1 MCCGDTLAPHRGVAR
16 QMVDGPE
23 DADLASRR
31 AAWRSWAGRVE
42 RWWGDWQQGAD
53 ARAALRRRVY
63 DVLEI
68 GRGESLISTVVENA
82 LIALIF
88 INVFAFVLETVPA
101 IEARYGGL
109 LDVIEWTSV
118 LIFTVEY
125 ALRIWSCVE
134 VPFLKRLS
142 PLQARLQY
150 ARSPYLVIDLL
161 AFLPFYLSFLVPLDL
176 RILRVLRLFRFLK
189 LARYSPA
196 MNTLMRVLANERRTL
211 LGALLLVMTLLLFA
225 ATLMYYLES
234 EAQPDRFGSIPE
246 SAWWAIVTLTTVGY
260 GDAVPVTAFGRF
272 VGGLTMLCGLIV
284 LALPIAIIASG
295 FSQEVGRRDFVLTWS
310 MMSRIPLFAG
320 LDATAITEVMRYLHA
335 HNYPARWEV
344 IGPGSPG
351 EAMFFVASGRVR
363 RQVGAMDETLAAGD
377 FFGEVALLDHAVNEH
392 TYATLTRTRLLKLDR
407 DGYQRLHA
415 AHPEISEEIRK
426 VADVRRGGASPVS
439 EDGPALPVVET
450 GPVPMPEEDN

>member
-1 MCCGDTLAPHRGVAR
+1 MGEGLREDDAPSHPR
-16 QMVDGPE
+16 E
-23 DADLASRR
+23 R
-31 AAWRSWAGRVE
+31 AGRMAERVEQWRS
-42 RWWGDWQQGAD
+42 DWHQGAE
-53 ARAALRRRVY
+53 ARSALRKRVY

-68 GRGESLISTVVENA
+68 GRGESTLSVIVENV

-88 INVFAFVLETVPA
+88 INVVAFILETVHS

-109 LDVIEWTSV
+109 LTFIEWASV

-142 PLQARLQY
+142 PGQARLQY
-150 ARSPYLVIDLL
+150 ARSPYLLIDLL
-161 AFLPFYLSFLVPLDL
+161 AILPFYLSFLLPIDL

-225 ATLMYYLES
+225 ATIMYYLES
-234 EAQPDRFGSIPE
+234 EAQPDRFGSIPQ

-260 GDAVPVTAFGRF
+260 GDAVPVTGLGKL
-272 VGGLTMLCGLIV
+272 VGGMTMLCGLIV

-295 FSQEVGRRDFVLTWS
+295 FAQEVGRRDFVLTWS
-310 MMSRIPLFAG
+310 MMSRIPLFAD
-320 LDATAITEVMRYLHA
+320 LDANAITEIMRYLHA

-344 IGPGSPG
+344 LGPGSPG

-363 RQVGAMDETLAAGD
+363 RQVHPDDEETLSAGD
-377 FFGEVALLDHAVNEH
+377 FFGEVALLDHAANEH
-392 TYATLTRTRLLKLDR
+392 TYQTLTRARLLKLNR

-415 AHPEISEEIRK
+415 AHPSIAEEIRK
-426 VADVRRGGASPVS
+426 MADKRRGGPSPVHENGGPS
-439 EDGPALPVVET
+439 VPFAELGAAPLTRDED
-450 GPVPMPEEDN
+450 